1 MFRSAAR
8 SLIDPESQSA
18 PAGLSFCY
26 DVHGFVLSTCRWK
39 LDEDILLT
47 LDYQNTG
54 ILRGASMAELRV
66 LNKEKKS
73 TTVQDAAA
81 LTIQLAAGL

>member
-1 MFRSAAR
+1 MKWRLRWPGYFVGYCRLWVVVAGFPRTYGMFRSAAR
-8 SLIDPESQSA
+8 SLIHPESQSA

-47 LDYQNTG
+47 LD
-54 ILRGASMAELRV
+54 
-66 LNKEKKS
+66 
-73 TTVQDAAA
+73 
-81 LTIQLAAGL
+81 

>member
-8 SLIDPESQSA
+8 SLIHPESQSA

-26 DVHGFVLSTCRWK
+26 DVQGCVLSTCRWK

-47 LDYQNTG
+47 LDYKILVFHEELLWQNC
-54 ILRGASMAELRV
+54 V
-66 LNKEKKS
+66 C
-73 TTVQDAAA
+73 
-81 LTIQLAAGL
+81 